1 MDLHLASLSTRATKT
16 DFAIICYHFTNK
28 NRPQLPN
35 PSESLKA
42 FFELKR
48 HRQMQSVHS
57 QLTHQA
63 AASSAGEGRGVRPVP
78 ALSSTQTR
86 LPAHGRV
93 WLPLS
98 SSCSSI
104 LGTAATPGSAAARS
118 PRGRSATHLPGRAG
132 LSPEPGR
139 LWGRRLQLAACGAA
153 HLAAQ
158 PAPRAA
164 LPRPRSLSGLLPP
177 AESSACEIAA
187 RS

>member
-35 PSESLKA
+35 PSESLEA

-48 HRQMQSVHS
+48 HCQMQSVHS

-63 AASSAGEGRGVRPVP
+63 AASGAGEGRGVRPVP

-118 PRGRSATHLPGRAG
+118 PPGPLGHAPAWESRALTGTGTAVGSAAAAGCVRGR
-132 LSPEPGR
+132 
-139 LWGRRLQLAACGAA
+139 
-153 HLAAQ
+153 
-158 PAPRAA
+158 APRGTARSSRRSPTAA
-164 LPRPRSLSGLLPP
+164 L
-177 AESSACEIAA
+177 SSWAA
-187 RS
+187 PTCGEFSV